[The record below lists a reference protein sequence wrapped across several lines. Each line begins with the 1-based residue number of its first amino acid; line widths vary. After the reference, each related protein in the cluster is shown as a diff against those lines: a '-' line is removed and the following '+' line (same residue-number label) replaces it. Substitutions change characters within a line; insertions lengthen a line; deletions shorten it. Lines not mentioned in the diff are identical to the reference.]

1 MHFNKKFASQFRVIL
16 SIFIIVSI
24 VFPLSLYLIPIQSFF
39 NSETEIIFFILITLF
54 AIGLIVL
61 SILVAYQIN
70 KIIVD
75 HNKNNAGSELHWR
88 IAILFGGISILPS
101 IILATFGYFIVDYS
115 FRGWFSDRI
124 STAVNESVKVAE
136 DYLSEHTRSVR
147 GSILELSLIH
157 I

>member
-16 SIFIIVSI
+16 SIFIVVSI
-24 VFPLSLYLIPIQSFF
+24 VFTLSLYLIPIQLFF

-88 IAILFGGISILPS
+88 IAILFG
-101 IILATFGYFIVDYS
+101 
-115 FRGWFSDRI
+115 
-124 STAVNESVKVAE
+124 
-136 DYLSEHTRSVR
+136 
-147 GSILELSLIH
+147 
-157 I
+157 